1 MFRGAAEGPSALF
14 AVWRRYIIRAKNKTL
29 SEPFLTTT
37 AVKKSSTRNSYH
49 SSTKR
54 RLSLPTRTTRAWAAN
69 KTSHIQDSQMFF
81 RSSNSDASVK
91 EPSRTLNLFLKPPSA
106 GLTTKCIQVSED
118 LPTISLW
125 NKVRARPAALLP
137 ALCSAQR
144 WRGDRC
150 SHGAPCRCPHST

>member
-29 SEPFLTTT
+29 SERFLTTT
-37 AVKKSSTRNSYH
+37 VCGRNSYH